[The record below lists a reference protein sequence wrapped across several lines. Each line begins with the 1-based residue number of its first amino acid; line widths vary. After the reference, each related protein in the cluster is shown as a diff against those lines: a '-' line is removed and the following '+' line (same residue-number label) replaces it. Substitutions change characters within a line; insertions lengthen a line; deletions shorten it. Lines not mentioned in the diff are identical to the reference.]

1 MHGRRADLMFE
12 FMLSWRSEHIVHLE
26 ELGQVIL
33 VRRLVYH
40 DVASFVVR
48 VPVLDHVGARMNS
61 RVSIDAQ
68 VVDEEEH
75 QALVVEEVLEALERE
90 LVQVVVD
97 ADDLDL
103 DQRVVL
109 EQLEHELGVDEA
121 AQVED

>member
-1 MHGRRADLMFE
+1 MFE
-12 FMLSWRSEHIVHLE
+12 FMFSWRSEHIVHLE

-48 VPVLDHVGARMNS
+48 VPVLDHVGARMDS
-61 RVSIDAQ
+61 RVPIDAQ

-75 QALVVEEVLEALERE
+75 QALIVEEVLEALERE
-90 LVQVVVD
+90 LVEVVVD

-103 DQRVVL
+103 DERVVL

>member
-1 MHGRRADLMFE
+1 MFE

-26 ELGQVIL
+26 ELSQVIL

-48 VPVLDHVGARMNS
+48 VPVLDHVRARVDS
-61 RVSIDAQ
+61 RVPINAQ
-68 VVDEEEH
+68 VVHEKEH

-103 DQRVVL
+103 DQRIVL
-109 EQLEHELGVDEA
+109 EQLEHELGVDET
-121 AQVED
+121 AQIEN

>member
-1 MHGRRADLMFE
+1 MFE
-12 FMLSWRSEHIVHLE
+12 FMFGWRSEHIMHLE

-33 VRRLVYH
+33 VRGLVYH

-48 VPVLDHVGARMNS
+48 MPVLDHVGARVDS

-90 LVQVVVD
+90 LVEVVVD

-109 EQLEHELGVDEA
+109 EQLEHELWVDEA